1 MRDIWE
7 EFRAALC
14 ISGGN
19 RRTPPTLPPPDLAG
33 GGDEGGGRGEGE
45 DRLSA
50 LPDDVLLFI
59 LSHLPSAAAAINSGL
74 LCL

>member
-1 MRDIWE
+1 MTMRDIWE

-19 RRTPPTLPPPDLAG
+19 RRTPPTLPPLDLAG
-33 GGDEGGGRGEGE
+33 SGDEGGGWGEEEE

-50 LPDDVLLFI
+50 LHDDILLFKI
-59 LSHLPSAAAAINSGL
+59 LGNLHFYHY
-74 LCL
+74 